1 MPRFYFNVHV
11 HDRVK
16 RDTEGLELAS
26 LSDAI
31 AEAERARLEIMA
43 EDELDQLWLE
53 IMDQT
58 GRALA
63 KVG

>member
-1 MPRFYFNVHV
+1 MPRFYLNVHV
-11 HDRVK
+11 HDRVE

-31 AEAERARLEIMA
+31 AEAERARLEIMT

-58 GRALA
+58 GRVLA
-63 KVG
+63 EVG